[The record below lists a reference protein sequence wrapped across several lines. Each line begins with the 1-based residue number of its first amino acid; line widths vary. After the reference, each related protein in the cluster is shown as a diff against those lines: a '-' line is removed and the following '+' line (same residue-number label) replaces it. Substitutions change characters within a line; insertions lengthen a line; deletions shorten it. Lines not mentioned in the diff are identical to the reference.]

1 MNYPVLSKLKL
12 AFVLIA
18 AAALSQWTAVAF
30 ADVITDWNLITVNA
44 TKAGGLNTNLASRVE
59 AIEAIAV
66 YDAVN
71 AIKHS
76 GSPYH
81 YNTSAQGPASAET
94 AAAQAAHDV
103 LVSFFPNQKASLDAS
118 LLSSLA
124 KIPDGPEKSNGIT
137 TGSAAA
143 ADILALRSND
153 GATPDAPYPATG
165 VTGVGQYRPTPAAFA
180 SAINSQWGSVKPFA
194 LNEGSQ
200 FRLPAPPSV
209 GSHAYNEALAE
220 AKEIGSASSV
230 TRTADQTH
238 IAQFY
243 KQDAEL
249 TVNEAARIL
258 ADAHAASIEN
268 NALVFALVDIAV
280 ADSRIAVWDTKF
292 TYKFWRPVTALN
304 ANPDGTVTN
313 NYASWTPLIVTPP
326 HPEYPSGHSATIA
339 AGLEILKKFYG
350 DRNSLT
356 LHTSTKE
363 EPPRAVTSLS
373 QLAEENGLSRIYGGI
388 HFSFSNVPAQDFG
401 RKVSEYTLQHG
412 PHELKKQQQAR
423 RESERNSN

>member
-1 MNYPVLSKLKL
+1 MNYQAVLKSK
-12 AFVLIA
+12 
-18 AAALSQWTAVAF
+18 AALVASLVAALLLWTAVAS

-44 TKAGGLNTNLASRVE
+44 TKTGGLNTNLASRVE

-81 YNTSAQGPASAET
+81 YNATAQVPASAEA

-103 LVSFFPNQKASLDAS
+103 LVSFFPNQKPSLDAR
-118 LLSSLA
+118 LASSLA
-124 KIPDGPEKSNGIT
+124 KVTDGVEKSNGILI
-137 TGSAAA
+137 GSAAA
-143 ADILALRSND
+143 ADIIALRSSD
-153 GATPDAPYPATG
+153 GAAPDAPYPAAG

-180 SAINSQWGSVKPFA
+180 PAINSQWGSVKPFT

-200 FRLPAPPSV
+200 FRLPGPPSV
-209 GSHAYNEALAE
+209 GSTAYNQALAQT
-220 AKEIGSASSV
+220 KELGSATSAS
-230 TRTADQTH
+230 RTAEQTH

-258 ADAHAASIEN
+258 ADAHPASIEK
-268 NALVFALVDIAV
+268 NALVFALVDIGV

-304 ANPDGTVTN
+304 ADSDGTVTN
-313 NYASWTPLIVTPP
+313 DYAAWTPLIVTPP
-326 HPEYPSGHSATIA
+326 HPEYPSGHSATVA
-339 AGLEILKKFYG
+339 AGLEILRNFYG
-350 DRNSLT
+350 DRNNLT
-356 LHTSTKE
+356 LHSATKD
-363 EPPRAVTSLS
+363 EPPRTVASLS
-373 QLAEENGLSRIYGGI
+373 QIAEENGLSRIYGGI
-388 HFSFSNVPAQDFG
+388 HFSFSNEPAQDFG
-401 RKVSEYTLQHG
+401 RKVGEYTLQHG
-412 PHELKKQQQAR
+412 PRELKKQLAAK
-423 RESERNSN
+423 

>member
-1 MNYPVLSKLKL
+1 MNYNAVLKSKL
-12 AFVLIA
+12 ALIA
-18 AAALSQWTAVAF
+18 LVLAALLLWTDAAS

-44 TKAGGLNTNLASRVE
+44 TKTGSLNTNLASRVE

-81 YNTSAQGPASAET
+81 YKTPAQGPASAEA
-94 AAAQAAHDV
+94 AAAQGAHDV
-103 LVSFFPNQKASLDAS
+103 LVSFFPNQKAGLDAS
-118 LLSSLA
+118 LTSSLA
-124 KIPDGPEKSNGIT
+124 KIPDGAEKSNGIV

-143 ADILALRSND
+143 ADIIALRSND
-153 GATPDAPYPATG
+153 GSTPDAPYPATG

-180 SAINSQWGSVKPFA
+180 PAINSQWGSVKPFA
-194 LNEGSQ
+194 LKEGSE

-209 GSHAYNEALAE
+209 GSQAYNQALAQ
-220 AKEIGSASSV
+220 AKEIGSATSTS
-230 TRTADQTH
+230 RTVEQTH

-304 ANPDGTVTN
+304 ANSDGTVTN
-313 NYASWTPLIVTPP
+313 NYGAWTPLIATPP
-326 HPEYPSGHSATIA
+326 HPEYPSGHSATVA

-350 DRNSLT
+350 DGNSLT
-356 LHTSTKE
+356 LHTSTKG
-363 EPPRAVTSLS
+363 EPPRTVTSLH

-388 HFSFSNVPAQDFG
+388 HFSFSNLPAQDFG
-401 RKVSEYTLQHG
+401 HKVAEYALQHG
-412 PHELKKQQQAR
+412 PHELKNKQQASQR
-423 RESERNSN
+423 SELNSN

>member
-1 MNYPVLSKLKL
+1 MSYLAVSKSKLAL
-12 AFVLIA
+12 VLMA
-18 AAALSQWTAVAF
+18 AAALSLWTVVAF

-76 GSPYH
+76 GSSYH
-81 YNTSAQGPASAET
+81 FNTPAQGPASAEA

-103 LVSFFPNQKASLDAS
+103 LASFFPNQKASLDTS
-118 LLSSLA
+118 LASSLSRV
-124 KIPDGPEKSNGIT
+124 PDGAEKSNGIV
-137 TGSAAA
+137 TGSNAA

-153 GATPDAPYPATG
+153 GSVPDAPYPATG
-165 VTGVGQYRPTPAAFA
+165 VTGVGQYRPTPTA
-180 SAINSQWGSVKPFA
+180 SAPAINSQWGSVKPFA
-194 LNEGSQ
+194 LKEGSQ

-209 GSHAYNEALAE
+209 GSHAYEEALAQT
-220 AKEIGSASSV
+220 KEIGLATSTS
-230 TRTADQTH
+230 RTAEQTH

-258 ADAHAASIEN
+258 ADAHAASIED

-313 NYASWTPLIVTPP
+313 SYSAWTPLIVTPP
-326 HPEYPSGHSATIA
+326 HPEYPSGHSATVA

-356 LHTSTKE
+356 LHTSTNDE
-363 EPPRAVTSLS
+363 APRTVTSLS

-401 RKVSEYTLQHG
+401 RKVAEYTLQHG
-412 PHELKKQQQAR
+412 PHDLKKQQQAR

>member
-1 MNYPVLSKLKL
+1 MNYKAVLKSKLAHVAL
-12 AFVLIA
+12 AL
-18 AAALSQWTAVAF
+18 AALSLWTTVAS
-30 ADVITDWNLITVNA
+30 ADVITDWNLIAVNA
-44 TKAGGLNTNLASRVE
+44 TKTGGLNTNLASRVE

-76 GSPYH
+76 GSSYH
-81 YNTSAQGPASAET
+81 YNTPAQGPASAEA

-103 LVSFFPNQKASLDAS
+103 LISFFPNQKASLDAS
-118 LLSSLA
+118 LASSLA
-124 KIPDGPEKSNGIT
+124 KLPDSSEKSNGIV

-143 ADILALRSND
+143 ADIIALRSND
-153 GATPDAPYPATG
+153 GSTPDAPYPAAG
-165 VTGVGQYRPTPAAFA
+165 VNGVGQYRPTPAAFA
-180 SAINSQWGSVKPFA
+180 PAINSQWGSVKPFA
-194 LNEGSQ
+194 LKEGSQ

-209 GSHAYNEALAE
+209 GSQAYNQALAQ
-220 AKEIGSASSV
+220 AKEIGSATSAS
-230 TRTADQTH
+230 RTVGQTH
-238 IAQFY
+238 IAQFF

-313 NYASWTPLIVTPP
+313 NYAAWTPLITTPP
-326 HPEYPSGHSATIA
+326 HPEYPSGHSATVA
-339 AGLEILKKFYG
+339 AGLEILTKFYG
-350 DRNSLT
+350 DSNSLT
-356 LHTSTKE
+356 LHSSTKD
-363 EPPRAVTSLS
+363 EPSRTVTSLH
-373 QLAEENGLSRIYGGI
+373 QLAEENGMSRIYGGI

-401 RKVSEYTLQHG
+401 HKVAEHTLQHG
-412 PHELKKQQQAR
+412 PHELKGEQQAR
-423 RESERNSN
+423 QESERNSN